1 MDYCKFCS
9 NIFNKHTIFDLIKCD
24 NNYRKEFNKTIFLFT
39 KIYFKEINNI
49 KQSENKTKH
58 YQCEFCNKIIINKQN
73 YKLHIKNKTC
83 QKIKNSK
90 EFICEKCGKK
100 FMEKKNL
107 IYHSLKIVC
116 DKNNIINNSNNRNNI
131 TNNITNIANTNITN
145 DNITNN
151 NNQIININLPN
162 STNVDKNVVNQV
174 VDIVEMLPFRNSKYD
189 ISPKKYLEYAKNPET
204 AIKSFVKDEHFNPKK
219 PERMN
224 VLDTNSRSN
233 KINVFDYDEDFNV
246 RWLLRS
252 KEDIYYL
259 LYNRGVNNLFVA
271 KNILNTHGIKL
282 DIITEQRLNEKI
294 KEYENDE
301 KSKKEQINMIS
312 NLTYNYREIVATNK
326 KTNKQLLNK

>member
-1 MDYCKFCS
+1 
-9 NIFNKHTIFDLIKCD
+9 
-24 NNYRKEFNKTIFLFT
+24 
-39 KIYFKEINNI
+39 
-49 KQSENKTKH
+49 
-58 YQCEFCNKIIINKQN
+58 
-73 YKLHIKNKTC
+73 
-83 QKIKNSK
+83 
-90 EFICEKCGKK
+90 
-100 FMEKKNL
+100 MEKKNL